1 MAPALSF
8 IVGIVGNVI
17 SIMFF
22 ASPIKTFR
30 KVVKKKSTG
39 EYEVVP
45 YITTLLCT
53 NIWMFYGFRK
63 PGGLLIITV
72 NAAGA
77 TLQFI
82 YITLFLI
89 YSPLHKKV
97 KTVKLA
103 IIFNI
108 GSLGSA
114 IAVILLLVH
123 RNKQLAIIGII
134 GSGLAIIMYASPL
147 LVMRM
152 VIKTKSV
159 EYMPFLLSF
168 FMFMNA
174 AIWTIY
180 AVLVEDVFIMVPSVT
195 GVVLGSAQMILYSI
209 YRNKTKVENQVKIS
223 QKDHGAKNMIEVS
236 SYKETLDEQEQK
248 PANITCNR
256 PGSPV

>member
-22 ASPIKTFR
+22 ASPMKTFR

-77 TLQFI
+77 ILQFI

-89 YSPLHKKV
+89 YSPLHKK
-97 KTVKLA
+97 
-103 IIFNI
+103 
-108 GSLGSA
+108 
-114 IAVILLLVH
+114 
-123 RNKQLAIIGII
+123 
-134 GSGLAIIMYASPL
+134 
-147 LVMRM
+147 
-152 VIKTKSV
+152 
-159 EYMPFLLSF
+159 
-168 FMFMNA
+168 
-174 AIWTIY
+174 
-180 AVLVEDVFIMVPSVT
+180 VPSVT

-209 YRNKTKVENQVKIS
+209 YRNKPKVENQVKIG
-223 QKDHGAKNMIEVS
+223 QNDHGAKNMIEVS
-236 SYKETLDEQEQK
+236 VYKETASDEQEQK
-248 PANITCNR
+248 PANIACNR
-256 PGSPV
+256 PLENLPMTL

>member
-8 IVGIVGNVI
+8 IIGIIGNVI

-22 ASPIKTFR
+22 ASPMKTFR
-30 KVVKKKSTG
+30 EVVKKKSTG

-77 TLQFI
+77 ILQFI

-108 GSLGSA
+108 GFLGSA
-114 IAVILLLVH
+114 IA
-123 RNKQLAIIGII
+123 
-134 GSGLAIIMYASPL
+134 
-147 LVMRM
+147 
-152 VIKTKSV
+152 
-159 EYMPFLLSF
+159 
-168 FMFMNA
+168 
-174 AIWTIY
+174 
-180 AVLVEDVFIMVPSVT
+180 VPSVT

-209 YRNKTKVENQVKIS
+209 YRNKSKVENQVKIG
-223 QKDHGAKNMIEVS
+223 QNDHGAKNMIEVS
-236 SYKETLDEQEQK
+236 VYKETSDEQEQK
-248 PANITCNR
+248 PVNIACNR
-256 PGSPV
+256 PGSIV